1 MFFKKTLSVILL
13 LLFII
18 PYNVLAYS
26 DYIIASGQNIGI
38 EIKSKGVIVVG
49 TYKVEDND
57 IALKSEIRVGDII
70 KTINGDPISTV
81 DDLVKKINTVTNDNI
96 KIGYIRNDISKYTNL
111 KLQKVK
117 NTYKTGLYVKDSIT
131 GIGTLTYI
139 DPNTKLFGAL
149 GHEIVEK
156 NTGKIL
162 ETNEGKIFNSEVI
175 GLVRSTNGVPGEKNA
190 RYYSNQI
197 NGIVNEN
204 TNKGIFGEYTV
215 PFDTS
220 KLYKVAN
227 SSEIKK
233 GKAKILTVLN
243 GTDVDEYDI
252 NIINISKLGSTKNLV
267 FEITDKK
274 LLEKTGGI
282 IQGMSGSP
290 IIQGNNIIGAVTH
303 VIVDNP
309 TKGYGIFITNMLEE
323 SEN

>member
-1 MFFKKTLSVILL
+1 MFFKKALSAILL

-26 DYIIASGQNIGI
+26 DYIIAGGQNIGI

-81 DDLVKKINTVTNDNI
+81 DDLVKKINTVTDDNI

-190 RYYSNQI
+190 RYYSNQV

-233 GKAKILTVLN
+233 GKAKIMTVLN
-243 GTDVDEYDI
+243 GTDVNEYDI